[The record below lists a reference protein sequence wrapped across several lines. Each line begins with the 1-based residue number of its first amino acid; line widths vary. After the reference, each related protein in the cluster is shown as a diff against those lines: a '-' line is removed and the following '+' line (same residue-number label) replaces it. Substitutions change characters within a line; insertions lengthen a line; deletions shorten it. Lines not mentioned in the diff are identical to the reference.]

1 MNRINKIK
9 RFLDFSKNEY
19 LKFFSIKELW
29 KLAENTK
36 ENTFKRCVVVGLAYY
51 DWHDSGLDVNCN
63 EDIKLIREPDNR
75 FDKWAIKVCFKQYKI
90 GYVREE
96 ENQFVLP
103 GSYKIIWVK
112 ENSLILERID

>member
-9 RFLDFSKNEY
+9 RFLGFSKNEY

-36 ENTFKRCVVVGLAYY
+36 ENTYKRCVVVSISY
-51 DWHDSGLDVNCN
+51 HDLYGGDPNVNCN
-63 EDIKLIREPDNR
+63 EEVRLIREPNNKY
-75 FDKWAIKVCFKQYKI
+75 DKWAIKVCFKQYKI
-90 GYVREE
+90 GYVQAEA
-96 ENQFVLP
+96 NQFVLP
-103 GSYKIIWVK
+103 GPYKIKLVK